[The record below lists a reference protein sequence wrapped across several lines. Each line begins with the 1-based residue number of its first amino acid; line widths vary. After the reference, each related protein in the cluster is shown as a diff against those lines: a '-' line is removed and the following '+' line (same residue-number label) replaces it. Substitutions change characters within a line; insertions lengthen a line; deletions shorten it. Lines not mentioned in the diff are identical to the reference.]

1 MVLHHQPQ
9 NRWKKG
15 NILNLQNE
23 ATLMVKTFRFI
34 TQDKCFPDKHF
45 GQNTNK
51 EKYKKNFS
59 ENSNSKKLTTAS
71 VILDLFSNNAYKQG
85 FP

>member
-1 MVLHHQPQ
+1 
-9 NRWKKG
+9 
-15 NILNLQNE
+15 
-23 ATLMVKTFRFI
+23 MVKTFRFI

-59 ENSNSKKLTTAS
+59 ENSNSKKFTT
-71 VILDLFSNNAYKQG
+71 VCHFRPFFK
-85 FP
+85 